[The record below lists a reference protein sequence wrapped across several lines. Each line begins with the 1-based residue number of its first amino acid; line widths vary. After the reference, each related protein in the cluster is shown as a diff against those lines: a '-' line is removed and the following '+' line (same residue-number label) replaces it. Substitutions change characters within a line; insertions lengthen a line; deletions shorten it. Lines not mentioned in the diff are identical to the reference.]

1 MEWYRHLLAFLAGA
15 FLGNSIPHYVNG
27 ISGNPFPSPFGNPPG
42 VGNSSPLSNV
52 LWGCANLLLG
62 YVLLRYS
69 KLSPDNRTSLV
80 AFFMGI
86 VAVGVM
92 LSQAFGGSSAL

>member
-1 MEWYRHLLAFLAGA
+1 MKWYGYLLAFFAGVFLAN
-15 FLGNSIPHYVNG
+15 FLPHFVNG

-69 KLSPDNRTSLV
+69 KLSLNNRTSLV
-80 AFFMGI
+80 VFFLGI
-86 VAVGVM
+86 VSMGAV
-92 LSQAFGGSSAL
+92 LSQAFSGSST